1 MKKLVLSLL
10 AAACAFLFAA
20 CGQEEPNGENV
31 YQVYYLSKSERKVEQ
46 RACAVQGD
54 TYEDKLQELLG
65 LLAENPA
72 KMEYIAPLSY
82 GFRMQSVFLEDGRML
97 IDMDAS
103 YKNLPVITEV
113 LVRAAIVR
121 TLTQLPEVDNIE
133 FTVDGNQL
141 YDANGVRVGRMN
153 STLFIDN
160 DGNEIN
166 NYEFARVKLYFANAD
181 GNRLIG
187 AYREKRY
194 STNTPMERFVVEE
207 LIAGPSGQ
215 VEGLYPTVNAS
226 TKIISIMT
234 KDNTCY
240 VNLDGSFL
248 TVVNNV
254 PTEVSIYSIV
264 NSLIELSGIN
274 KVQIL
279 INGEVP
285 ATFTNSVYERNLDIV
300 TTLEQTITGR

>member
-10 AAACAFLFAA
+10 VAVCALLFAA
-20 CGQEEPNGENV
+20 CGQEVPSGENV
-31 YQVYYLSKSERKVEQ
+31 YQVYYVSKSEMKVEQ
-46 RACAVQGD
+46 RVCELQGETD
-54 TYEDKLQELLG
+54 EDRLQELLG
-65 LLAENPA
+65 LLAVNPD
-72 KMEYIAPLSY
+72 KLEYKAPLSY
-82 GFRMQSVFLEDGRML
+82 GFQIQSISLEDGRMR
-97 IDMDAS
+97 IDMDAA
-103 YKNLPVITEV
+103 YKKLPVITEV

-121 TLTQLPEVDNIE
+121 TLTQLSEVDNIE
-133 FTVDGNQL
+133 FTVEGNQL

-153 STLFIDN
+153 STQFIDN
-160 DGNEIN
+160 DGSEIN
-166 NYEFARVKLYFANAD
+166 TYEFARVKLYFANAD
-181 GNRLIG
+181 GTSLI
-187 AYREKRY
+187 AAHREKRY
-194 STNTPMERFVVEE
+194 STNTPIERLVVEE
-207 LIAGPSGQ
+207 LIAGPSGT
-215 VEGLYPTVNAS
+215 VEGLYPTVNAG

-285 ATFTNSVYERNLDIV
+285 ATFSNSVYERNLDIV
-300 TTLEQTITGR
+300 TTLEQ

>member
-1 MKKLVLSLL
+1 MKKTVLSLL
-10 AAACAFLFAA
+10 AAVCMLLLTA
-20 CGQEEPNGENV
+20 CGKEEPSGENV
-31 YQVYYLSKSERKVEQ
+31 YQVYYVSKSEMKVEQ
-46 RACAVQGD
+46 RACEIQGD
-54 TYEDKLQELLG
+54 TYEDRLQKLLELL
-65 LLAENPA
+65 AANPE

-82 GFRMQSVFLEDGRML
+82 GFQIQSIFLEDGRML
-97 IDMDAS
+97 IDMDAE
-103 YKNLPVITEV
+103 YKKLPVIREV

-133 FTVDGNQL
+133 FTIDGSQL
-141 YDANGVRVGRMN
+141 YDANGVRVGRMKG
-153 STLFIDN
+153 TQFIDN
-160 DGNEIN
+160 DGSEIN
-166 NYEFARVKLYFANAD
+166 TYELARVKLYFANAD
-181 GNRLIG
+181 GTSLIA

-207 LIAGPSGQ
+207 LIAGPSGK
-215 VEGLYPTVNAS
+215 VEGLYPTVNAG

-254 PTEVSIYSIV
+254 PTEISIYSIV

-285 ATFTNSVYERNLDIV
+285 ASFANSVYERNLDIV
-300 TTLEQTITGR
+300 TTLEQQEAK

>member
-1 MKKLVLSLL
+1 MKKFILCFL
-10 AAACAFLFAA
+10 AAVLAVLFAA
-20 CGQEEPNGENV
+20 CGQEEPSGENV
-31 YQVYYLSKSERKVEQ
+31 YQVYYVSKSEMKVEQ
-46 RACAVQGD
+46 RACEIQAD
-54 TYEDKLQELLG
+54 TYEGRLQELLG
-65 LLAENPA
+65 LLAATPE
-72 KMEYIAPLSY
+72 KQEYHAPLSY
-82 GFRMQSVFLEDGRML
+82 DFKIQSVFLEDGRML
-97 IDMDAS
+97 IDMDAA
-103 YKNLPVITEV
+103 YKRLPVITEV

-121 TLTQLPEVDNIE
+121 TLTQLPEVDSIE

-153 STLFIDN
+153 STQFIDN
-160 DGNEIN
+160 DGSEIN
-166 NYEFARVKLYFANAD
+166 TYELARVKLYFANAD
-181 GNRLIG
+181 GTRLIA

-207 LIAGPSGQ
+207 LIAGPSGK

-240 VNLDGSFL
+240 VNLDASFL

-285 ATFTNSVYERNLDIV
+285 ATFSNSVYERNLDIV
-300 TTLEQTITGR
+300 TTLEP